1 MFNSAVPSVADIAA
15 VTDGNNR
22 YGGYGFG
29 EGWWAIIIILALF
42 GGFGRGG
49 LWGNGGGS
57 GCDGA
62 CATVGDVERGFNN
75 QSTQQRFNGIDQ
87 GLCQLG
93 YDNLAQTTNLQNTVM
108 QGNFALQQAI
118 NNASVANMQDTNSIS
133 RQLADCC
140 CETREAIQGV
150 NFNMQAGFNALSN
163 TMCLNTRDT
172 IDNQNANYRALHD
185 EIVANRMEDKNETIA
200 QLRAEVQ
207 QLNLAASQQAQNAF
221 IAANQEAQTAEI
233 LRRTGHDCPT
243 AAYIVQPPT
252 PVNFP
257 TNCCG
262 TFYGFNN
269 GNGCCC

>member
-1 MFNSAVPSVADIAA
+1 MFSSNVPSIADIAA
-15 VTDGNNR
+15 VTGGGNN
-22 YGGYGFG
+22 GWGNNGD
-29 EGWWAIIIILALF
+29 GWWVLIILFALF
-42 GGFGRGG
+42 GGWGRGG
-49 LWGNGGGS
+49 LFGGNGGC
-57 GCDGA
+57 GCDAA

-108 QGNFALQQAI
+108 QGNFAIQQALN
-118 NNASVANMQDTNSIS
+118 NNAIAQMQDTNAVS

-150 NFNMQAGFNALSN
+150 NYNLAQGFANQSFQLQQCCCDLQN
-163 TMCLNTRDT
+163 TM
-172 IDNQNANYRALHD
+172 NANTQTLLNQLNAY
-185 EIVANRMEDKNETIA
+185 RMEDKNETIA
-200 QLRAEVQ
+200 ELRSQVQ

-243 AAYIVQPPT
+243 AAYVVQPPT
-252 PVNFP
+252 PVTFQ

-262 TFYGFNN
+262 NACGYA
-269 GNGCCC
+269 GNACGCTC

>member
-1 MFNSAVPSVADIAA
+1 MRSWPVS
-15 VTDGNNR
+15 TR
-22 YGGYGFG
+22 SS
-29 EGWWAIIIILALF
+29 
-42 GGFGRGG
+42 GR
-49 LWGNGGGS
+49 S
-57 GCDGA
+57 
-62 CATVGDVERGFNN
+62 
-75 QSTQQRFNGIDQ
+75 
-87 GLCQLG
+87 
-93 YDNLAQTTNLQNTVM
+93 
-108 QGNFALQQAI
+108 
-118 NNASVANMQDTNSIS
+118 
-133 RQLADCC
+133 
-140 CETREAIQGV
+140 
-150 NFNMQAGFNALSN
+150 
-163 TMCLNTRDT
+163 TRDI

-200 QLRAEVQ
+200 QLRSEVQ

-269 GNGCCC
+269 ANACCC